1 MPDRPSRSNAG
12 KCRRQP
18 FGALAI
24 LLALAG
30 CGIHV
35 PVGVTRH
42 IDAAARPEG
51 FTYCYG
57 HGCGDSVTVRFTPAQ
72 WAEVRA
78 LFPEPAPSPA
88 VERTRIGEAVA
99 LLERM
104 AGAQAG
110 TANDLAGTGNGWFR
124 SGQLDCYDEAIN
136 TSNFIAMLQGDG
148 LLKFHRLSTPVQ
160 HGIMP
165 GWSWPHATAVI
176 AEIAGPATG
185 LDRSVR
191 YAVDSWFHDNGEL
204 PEIVTA
210 ERWKAGWKPGATLA
224 AE

>member
-1 MPDRPSRSNAG
+1 M
-12 KCRRQP
+12 KTVMILVV
-18 FGALAI
+18 GALMP
-24 LLALAG
+24 ALFG
-30 CGIHV
+30 CGIHA
-35 PVGVTRH
+35 PQGVIRH
-42 IDAAARPEG
+42 IDAKADPAG

-57 HGCGDSVTVRFTPAQ
+57 HGCGDSVMLSLSDAQ
-72 WAEVRA
+72 WGEVRA
-78 LFPEPAPSPA
+78 LFAERASDPAA
-88 VERTRIGEAVA
+88 ERAQIAAAVA
-99 LLERM
+99 LLERL

-110 TANDLAGTGNGWFR
+110 TDRDLGGTSGGWFR

-148 LLKFHRLSTPVQ
+148 LLHYHRLSTPIQ

-176 AEIAGPATG
+176 AEIAGPSTG

-204 PEIVTA
+204 PEVVPATA
-210 ERWKAGWKPGATLA
+210 WKAGWKPGMLA
-224 AE
+224 YR